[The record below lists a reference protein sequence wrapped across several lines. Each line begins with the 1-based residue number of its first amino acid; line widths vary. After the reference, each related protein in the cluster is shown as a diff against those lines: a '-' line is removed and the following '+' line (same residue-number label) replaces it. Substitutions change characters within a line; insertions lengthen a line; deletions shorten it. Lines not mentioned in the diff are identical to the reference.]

1 MLNALYIRGRHF
13 GVNVISSTQKFNA
26 LSTIIRVNS
35 RQLYF
40 FKMRNYKEIQTMVEE
55 LSALLLKKNFIKDDK
70 NINNARNT
78 LHSRHKANVKEC
90 NHFPTLFLGTT
101 KEHTSYLPAGT
112 LAVTK
117 ERLFN
122 TIRDRM
128 QLRWNRDQAGRRD
141 TCFLASTHRWN
152 PTLRSGRPSPQW
164 GFDAATRC
172 KNRFLWRIAQAC
184 GWSHLL
190 GWEHVGSWQTT

>member
-1 MLNALYIRGRHF
+1 MVSPQDTYEAGPNGNEVLGPNPGTNILTTNHMYI
-13 GVNVISSTQKFNA
+13 
-26 LSTIIRVNS
+26 
-35 RQLYF
+35 
-40 FKMRNYKEIQTMVEE
+40 
-55 LSALLLKKNFIKDDK
+55 
-70 NINNARNT
+70 
-78 LHSRHKANVKEC
+78 HSRHKANVKEC
-90 NHFPTLFLGTT
+90 NHFPTLLLGTT

-117 ERLFN
+117 EQLFN

-152 PTLRSGRPSPQW
+152 PTLRSGRPSPLW